1 MLFDVAGTALVFA
14 SGVAVVTTIVHREC
28 NPYLDPWL
36 GCLSV
41 GAHWQIVLVC
51 MAMMMKGDVEDG
63 QIGIILLITNVL
75 LLLAIFIDA
84 RGSVDRMANFHRYGR
99 RGGGHTDEKRD
110 CEMRQMTGGRLEG
123 APNMMVTN
131 PMTSSQTITFG
142 KNSVTWRS
150 GGKTS
155 EANPEVVVEVHESSE
170 ISTKAETV
178 AASVDKFWEEE
189 PTNEPAKEPTK
200 GNSEGGS
207 NGVSDGMK

>member
-1 MLFDVAGTALVFA
+1 MRVGPLIVWPTSIATAGGEGGTPTKKGTARCA
-14 SGVAVVTTIVHREC
+14 
-28 NPYLDPWL
+28 
-36 GCLSV
+36 
-41 GAHWQIVLVC
+41 
-51 MAMMMKGDVEDG
+51 
-63 QIGIILLITNVL
+63 
-75 LLLAIFIDA
+75 
-84 RGSVDRMANFHRYGR
+84 
-99 RGGGHTDEKRD
+99 
-110 CEMRQMTGGRLEG
+110 RLEG
-123 APNMMVTN
+123 APNMMVIN